1 MKTFKEFMEQMTAPL
16 SGDML
21 KLKQAGVKTAPDL
34 RSVEQKM
41 KSLKSLG
48 NDRDETESDLHPV
61 RQSLHG
67 F

>member
-21 KLKQAGVKTAPDL
+21 KLKQAGVKTVPDL

-48 NDRDETESDLHPV
+48 RAVKPGNRPMYPWSE
-61 RQSLHG
+61 
-67 F
+67 

>member
-1 MKTFKEFMEQMTAPL
+1 MKTFKEFIEQMTAPL

-41 KSLKSLG
+41 KSLKSLL
-48 NDRDETESDLHPV
+48 RS
-61 RQSLHG
+61 
-67 F
+67 

>member
-1 MKTFKEFMEQMTAPL
+1 MEQMTAPL

-21 KLKQAGVKTAPDL
+21 KQKQAGVKTPLDI

-48 NDRDETESDLHPV
+48 RAVKPGNRPMYPWSE
-61 RQSLHG
+61 
-67 F
+67 

>member
-1 MKTFKEFMEQMTAPL
+1 MEQMTAPL

-21 KLKQAGVKTAPDL
+21 KQKQAGVKTPLDI

-48 NDRDETESDLHPV
+48 RAVKPGNRAMYPWSE
-61 RQSLHG
+61 
-67 F
+67 

>member
-21 KLKQAGVKTAPDL
+21 KLKQTGVKTAPDL

-48 NDRDETESDLHPV
+48 RAVKPGNRAMYPWSE
-61 RQSLHG
+61 
-67 F
+67 

>member
-1 MKTFKEFMEQMTAPL
+1 MKTFKQFMEQMTAPL

-21 KLKQAGVKTAPDL
+21 KQKQAGVKTPLDI

-48 NDRDETESDLHPV
+48 RAVKPGNRAMYPWSE
-61 RQSLHG
+61 
-67 F
+67 

>member
-16 SGDML
+16 SGDIL

-48 NDRDETESDLHPV
+48 RAVKPGNRPMYPWSE
-61 RQSLHG
+61 
-67 F
+67 

>member
-1 MKTFKEFMEQMTAPL
+1 MKTYKEFIEQMTAPL

-48 NDRDETESDLHPV
+48 L
-61 RQSLHG
+61 SLIHI
-67 F
+67 

>member
-41 KSLKSLG
+41 KSLKSFGRAVKLQR
-48 NDRDETESDLHPV
+48 NRALYPW
-61 RQSLHG
+61 SLST
-67 F
+67 